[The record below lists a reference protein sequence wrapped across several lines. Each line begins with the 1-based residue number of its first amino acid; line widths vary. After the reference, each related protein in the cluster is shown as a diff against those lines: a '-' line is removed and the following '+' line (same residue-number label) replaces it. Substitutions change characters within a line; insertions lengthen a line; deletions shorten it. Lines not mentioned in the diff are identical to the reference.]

1 MGSKIKLFV
10 MRKKIGEI
18 LLELG
23 VEEGKIQEA
32 LKIQKEKGGKIGEI
46 LVKMGTI
53 DEEKLYKAL
62 ALQYGI
68 PFIPKVE
75 KEYVYEDMAK
85 EIPPHY
91 AKTKKFVLLK
101 PAINGN
107 GNSGKHEF
115 IPCVI
120 SNTQD
125 AELISELQRK
135 FKKPIKV
142 MIAKESDIENLIN
155 EIYGERTTIEVS
167 KEVERAEEIFASE
180 IEETTKDIL
189 EEKGEAPIIRFLNA
203 LFFQAVKE
211 RASDIHIEPAERET
225 IIRMRIDGVLH
236 EIIRINKSLHEP
248 IVSRV
253 KVISRLD
260 IAEKRIPQDGKIKL
274 KVAGKDIDVR
284 VSTLPTVFGERVSL
298 RILDRTA
305 TILKIEEIGMEDD
318 MIEKMKQLIKKT
330 YGMILIT
337 GPTGSGK
344 TTTLYAC
351 LSEINSPGI
360 NIITIEDP
368 IEYQIKGINQIQVN
382 PKVGLTFAT
391 GLRSILRQDP
401 DVVMVGEIRDSET
414 ASIAIHAALTGH
426 LVLSTLHTNDA
437 PSAITRLIDMG
448 IEPYLISSAV
458 FATIAQRLVRKICQK
473 CRVPYEPDQKEL
485 ELIGLKR
492 EQIPDGIL
500 YKGSGCKECFGTGFK
515 GRIGIFELF
524 LIDDEIRELINSKS
538 DSMKLK
544 SVAISK
550 GMRTL
555 REDGILKVIKG
566 ITTIQELARVIQ
578 ESV

>member
-1 MGSKIKLFV
+1 

-18 LLELG
+18 LLEFG
-23 VEEGKIQEA
+23 VSEEKIQEA

-46 LVKMGTI
+46 LVKMGAI

-62 ALQYGI
+62 ALQFGTQ
-68 PFIPKVE
+68 FIPKIE

-85 EIPPHY
+85 DIPPHY
-91 AKTKKFVLLK
+91 AKSKKFIILK
-101 PAINGN
+101 PQINLKTDGKWNSDN
-107 GNSGKHEF
+107 GQFDF
-115 IPCVI
+115 IPCVMA
-120 SNTQD
+120 NVQD
-125 AELISELQRK
+125 MELISELQRK
-135 FKKPIKV
+135 FKRPIKV
-142 MIAKESDIENLIN
+142 MVAKESEIENLIN

-189 EEKGEAPIIRFLNA
+189 EEKGEAPIIRFVNA

-211 RASDIHIEPAERET
+211 RASDIHIEPAEKET
-225 IIRMRIDGVLH
+225 VIRMRIDGVLH

-248 IVSRV
+248 IVSRI
-253 KVISRLD
+253 KVMSRLD

-284 VSTLPTVFGERVSL
+284 VSTLPTIFGERVSL

-305 TILKIEEIGMEDD
+305 TILKIEELGMEDD

-368 IEYQIKGINQIQVN
+368 IEYQLKGINQIQVN

-401 DVVMVGEIRDSET
+401 DVIMVGEIRDGET

-458 FATIAQRLVRKICQK
+458 FATLAQRLVRKICQK
-473 CRVPYEPDQKEL
+473 CKVPYEPDQKEL
-485 ELIGLKR
+485 DLVGLTR
-492 EQIPDGIL
+492 DQIPDGIL
-500 YKGSGCKECFGTGFK
+500 YKGRGCKECFGTGFK

-524 LIDDEIRELINSKS
+524 LIDDDIRELINSKA

-544 SVAISK
+544 IVGISK

>member
-1 MGSKIKLFV
+1 

-18 LLELG
+18 LLEFG
-23 VEEGKIQEA
+23 VSEEKIQEA

-46 LVKMGTI
+46 LVRMGAI

-62 ALQYGI
+62 ALQFGI
-68 PFIPKVE
+68 PFIPKIE
-75 KEYVYEDMAK
+75 KENVYEDMAK
-85 EIPPHY
+85 DIPPHY
-91 AKTKKFVLLK
+91 AKTKKFVILK
-101 PAINGN
+101 PEINGN
-107 GNSGKHEF
+107 GNSADGKYEF

-120 SNTQD
+120 SNVQD
-125 AELISELQRK
+125 IELISELQRK

-142 MIAKESDIENLIN
+142 MIAKESEIENLIN
-155 EIYGERTTIEVS
+155 EIYGEKTTIEVS

-189 EEKGEAPIIRFLNA
+189 EEKGEAPIIRFVNA

-211 RASDIHIEPAERET
+211 RASDIHIEPAEKET
-225 IIRMRIDGVLH
+225 VIRMRIDGVLH

-248 IVSRV
+248 IVSRI
-253 KVISRLD
+253 KVMSRLD

-305 TILKIEEIGMEDD
+305 TILKIEELGMEDD

-368 IEYQIKGINQIQVN
+368 IEYQLKGINQIQVN

-401 DVVMVGEIRDSET
+401 DVVMVGEIRDGET

-458 FATIAQRLVRKICQK
+458 FATLAQRLVRKICQK
-473 CRVPYEPDQKEL
+473 CKVPYEPDQKEL
-485 ELIGLKR
+485 DLVGLTR
-492 EQIPDGIL
+492 DQIPDGIL
-500 YKGSGCKECFGTGFK
+500 YKGRGCKECFGTGFK

-524 LIDDEIRELINSKS
+524 LIDDEIRELINSKA

-544 SVAISK
+544 SAGISK

>member
-1 MGSKIKLFV
+1 MK
-10 MRKKIGEI
+10 RIGEI

-23 VEEGKIQEA
+23 VEREKIDSA
-32 LKIQKEKGGKIGEI
+32 LEIQKEKGGKIGEV
-46 LVKMGTI
+46 LLKMGAI
-53 DEEKLYKAL
+53 NDEVLANAL
-62 ALQYGI
+62 SIQFGI
-68 PFIPKVE
+68 PLKRKIALEEVSE
-75 KEYVYEDMAK
+75 SMAK
-85 EIPPHY
+85 EIPSHY
-91 AKTKKFVLLK
+91 AKEKQFVILREPNLNCVSVAVSDPRNFELL
-101 PAINGN
+101 
-107 GNSGKHEF
+107 F
-115 IPCVI
+115 Y
-120 SNTQD
+120 
-125 AELISELQRK
+125 LQK
-135 FKKPIKV
+135 VFKKPVKLFCSPQSEIEKV
-142 MIAKESDIENLIN
+142 IN
-155 EIYGERTTIEVS
+155 EIYGTSGTIEVA
-167 KEVERAEEIFASE
+167 KEVEKAEEIFATE

-189 EEKGEAPIIRFLNA
+189 EEKGEAPIIRFVNA

-225 IIRMRIDGVLH
+225 VIRMRIDGVLH
-236 EIIRINKSLHEP
+236 EIIRINKTLHEP
-248 IVSRV
+248 IVSRI
-253 KVISRLD
+253 KVMSRLD

-274 KVAGKDIDVR
+274 KVAGRDIDVR

-305 TILKIEEIGMEDD
+305 TILKLEEIGMEEDVLR
-318 MIEKMKQLIKKT
+318 KMKELIRKT

-351 LSEINSPGI
+351 LSEINSPEI

-368 IEYQIKGINQIQVN
+368 IEYQLKGINQIQVN

-437 PSAITRLIDMG
+437 PSAIARLIDMG

-458 FATIAQRLVRKICQK
+458 FATLAQRLVRKICQNCK
-473 CRVPYEPDQKEL
+473 TPYTPDQKEL
-485 ELIGLKR
+485 ELVGLTPDK
-492 EQIPDGIL
+492 IPERVL
-500 YKGSGCKECFGTGFK
+500 FKGQGCKECFGTGFK
-515 GRIGIFELF
+515 GRTGIFELF
-524 LIDDEIRELINSKS
+524 LIDDEIRELINSKV

-544 SVAISK
+544 MVAISK

-555 REDGILKVIKG
+555 REDGLLKVLKG

-578 ESV
+578 EE

>member
-1 MGSKIKLFV
+1 
-10 MRKKIGEI
+10 MRRKIGEI
-18 LLELG
+18 LLDFG
-23 VEEGKIQEA
+23 VEEEKIQEA
-32 LKIQKEKGGKIGEI
+32 LKVQKEKGGKIGEI

-53 DEEKLYKAL
+53 DEEKLYRAL
-62 ALQYGI
+62 ALQAGI
-68 PFIPKVE
+68 PFIPKIQ
-75 KEYVYEDMAK
+75 KEHVYDDMAK

-91 AKTKKFVLLK
+91 AKRKKFVLLK
-101 PAINGN
+101 PSINGDSTN
-107 GNSGKHEF
+107 GKHEF

-125 AELISELQRK
+125 VELILELQRK

-142 MIAKESDIENLIN
+142 MMAKESDIENLIN

-189 EEKGEAPIIRFLNA
+189 EEKGDAPIIRFLNA

-211 RASDIHIEPAERET
+211 RASDIHIEPAEKET
-225 IIRMRIDGVLH
+225 VIRMRIDGVLH

-318 MIEKMKQLIKKT
+318 MVEKIKQLIKKT

-391 GLRSILRQDP
+391 GLRAILRQDP
-401 DVVMVGEIRDSET
+401 DVVMVGEIRDGET

-473 CRVPYEPDQKEL
+473 CKVPYEPDQKEL
-485 ELIGLKR
+485 ELIGLTR

-500 YKGSGCKECFGTGFK
+500 YKGRGCKECFGTGFK

-544 SVAISK
+544 SAGISK

>member
-1 MGSKIKLFV
+1 

-18 LLELG
+18 LLEFG
-23 VEEGKIQEA
+23 IREEKIQEA

-46 LVKMGTI
+46 LIKMGEI

-62 ALQYGI
+62 ALQFGI
-68 PFIPKVE
+68 PFIPKIE

-85 EIPPHY
+85 DIPPHY
-91 AKTKKFVLLK
+91 AKSKKFIILK
-101 PAINGN
+101 PQINLKTDGKWNSDN
-107 GNSGKHEF
+107 GQFDF
-115 IPCVI
+115 IPCVMA
-120 SNTQD
+120 NVQD
-125 AELISELQRK
+125 MELISELQRK

-142 MIAKESDIENLIN
+142 MVAKESEIENMIN

-189 EEKGEAPIIRFLNA
+189 EEKGEAPIIRFVNA

-211 RASDIHIEPAERET
+211 RASDIHIEPAEKET
-225 IIRMRIDGVLH
+225 VIRMRIDGVLH

-248 IVSRV
+248 IVSRI
-253 KVISRLD
+253 KVMSRLD

-284 VSTLPTVFGERVSL
+284 VSTLPTIFGERVSL

-305 TILKIEEIGMEDD
+305 TILKIEELGMEDD

-368 IEYQIKGINQIQVN
+368 IEYQLKGINQIQVN

-401 DVVMVGEIRDSET
+401 DVIMVGEIRDDET

-458 FATIAQRLVRKICQK
+458 FATLAQRLVRKICQK
-473 CRVPYEPDQKEL
+473 CKVPYEPDQKEL
-485 ELIGLKR
+485 DLVGLTR
-492 EQIPDGIL
+492 DQIPDGIL
-500 YKGSGCKECFGTGFK
+500 YKGRGCKECFGTGFK

-524 LIDDEIRELINSKS
+524 LIDDEIRELINSKA

-544 SVAISK
+544 SVGTSK

-566 ITTIQELARVIQ
+566 ITTVQELARVIQ